1 MAPMGTSQVGLYQTW
16 TEVDALEPCKEV
28 RIHCASEYLEHVR
41 SLGVRIEALR
51 DEIEHQRALLGPL
64 SARVAE
70 RVSGTRRT
78 DRFEEGAIRLDELIR
93 EYCTDLVGYVE
104 EYRKAH
110 EVIASLPSGAQV
122 AILTGYYLQ
131 GKAWKQV
138 AIDLAYSEGSVYN
151 IRREAMAALWEALPV
166 EWKRLPEAVCG
177 RAPSAPHLGTDM
189 MEKGPQNRSRGFSWG
204 KGRGQPPPPGQK
216 ALPAA

>member
-78 DRFEEGAIRLDELIR
+78 DRFEEGAIRLEELIR

-104 EYRKAH
+104 EYHKAH
-110 EVIASLPSGAQV
+110 EVRASLPSGVQV
-122 AILTGYYLQ
+122 AVLTGRYLED
-131 GKAWKQV
+131 KQWDRV
-138 AIDLAYSEGSVYN
+138 ALDTNYSVKSVYN
-151 IRREAMAALWEALPV
+151 IRREALAALWDRLPI
-166 EWKRLPEAVCG
+166 EWKRLPEAV
-177 RAPSAPHLGTDM
+177 
-189 MEKGPQNRSRGFSWG
+189 
-204 KGRGQPPPPGQK
+204 
-216 ALPAA
+216 

>member
-78 DRFEEGAIRLDELIR
+78 DRFEEGAIRLEELIR
-93 EYCTDLVGYVE
+93 EYCTDLMGYVE
-104 EYRKAH
+104 EHRKAH

-131 GKAWKQV
+131 GKPWKQV
-138 AIDLAYSEGSVYN
+138 AIDLAYSESSVY
-151 IRREAMAALWEALPV
+151 RTRCEAMAALWERLPV
-166 EWKRLPEAVCG
+166 EWKRLPEAV
-177 RAPSAPHLGTDM
+177 
-189 MEKGPQNRSRGFSWG
+189 
-204 KGRGQPPPPGQK
+204 
-216 ALPAA
+216 